1 LYYRIINRKKRGFT
15 IIADLLG
22 YALWTP
28 INIFRKSRKR
38 AILSENIKEILV
50 IRTAYIGDVIMT
62 LPILKP
68 LKELYPDARITLLTS
83 SSARDVLLNNPYV
96 DAILTYDDFWFY
108 PKGFKEA
115 VKDYLRFL
123 KTLRSKTYDLIIEA
137 RADIR
142 DILLLAY
149 LSKSRYKVSYKV
161 GGGGYLLT
169 HVVPFKEVKHRINY
183 HLDIVKFLGGKIDK
197 IEWGMYLDSKEQNI
211 ADLLLSQEGVNCAD
225 FLVGIHPGSRKE
237 LKAWFPDRFAKLAD
251 SIITEYGAQVIF
263 TGSTE
268 EKEFIGRIIV
278 KMDHTAVNLAGKTD
292 LRLLSGIIDKLDLFV
307 CNDSAPLHVASAM
320 KTPTVAIFGPSKSK
334 ETGPFGNIHKI
345 VEKNFPCRFSCDEDI
360 CKHKVYKECMEKIQV
375 TDVLEAARKII
386 GELRKKI
393 KYQTI

>member
-1 LYYRIINRKKRGFT
+1 MYYRIINRKKKVVT

-22 YALWTP
+22 YALLTP
-28 INIFRKSRKR
+28 VNLFKKRNIPLTDVRQ
-38 AILSENIKEILV
+38 ILV
-50 IRTAYIGDVIMT
+50 IRTAYIGDVLMT

-96 DAILTYDDFWFY
+96 DAILTYDAFWFY
-108 PKGFKEA
+108 PKGLKEA
-115 VKDYLRFL
+115 GKDYLKFL
-123 KTLRSKTYDLIIEA
+123 KTLRSKTYDLVIEA

-149 LSKSRYKVSYKV
+149 LSKSRHKVSYKV
-161 GGGGYLLT
+161 GGGGYMLT

-183 HLDIVKFLGGKIDK
+183 HLDIVKFLGGKIDE
-197 IEWGMYLDSKEQNI
+197 IEWGMCLDSKEQNT
-211 ADLLLSQEGVNCAD
+211 ADLLLVQEGINRAD

-237 LKAWFPDRFAKLAD
+237 LKSWFPDRFAKLAD

-263 TGSTE
+263 TGLPE
-268 EKEFIGRIIV
+268 EKEFIDRTIV
-278 KMDHTAVNLAGKTD
+278 KMDHTAINLAGKTD
-292 LRLLSGIIDKLDLFV
+292 LRILSGIIEKLDLFI
-307 CNDSAPLHVASAM
+307 CNDSASLHVASAM

-334 ETGPFGNIHKI
+334 ETGPFGNIHKV
-345 VEKNFPCRFSCDEDI
+345 VEKDFPCRFSCDEDV
-360 CKHKVYKECMEKIQV
+360 CKHTVYKECMEKIQV
-375 TDVLEAARKII
+375 NDVLEAVRKII

-393 KYQTI
+393 KYQII

>member
-1 LYYRIINRKKRGFT
+1 MYYRIINRKKKIVT

-28 INIFRKSRKR
+28 INLFKKR
-38 AILSENIKEILV
+38 NVPLTNIREILV

-68 LKELYPDARITLLTS
+68 LKELYPDARITFLTS

-96 DAILTYDDFWFY
+96 DAILTYDAFWFY
-108 PKGFKEA
+108 PKGIKEA

-123 KTLRSKTYDLIIEA
+123 KTLRSKTYDLVIEA

-263 TGSTE
+263 TGSPE
-268 EKEFIGRIIV
+268 EKEFIDRIIV
-278 KMDHTAVNLAGKTD
+278 KTNHTAVNLAGKTD
-292 LRLLSGIIDKLDLFV
+292 LRLLSGIIDKLDLFI
-307 CNDSAPLHVASAM
+307 CNDSAPLHIASAM
-320 KTPTVAIFGPSKSK
+320 KTPTVAIFGPSKSL
-334 ETGPFGNIHKI
+334 ETGPYGNVHRV
-345 VEKNFPCRFSCDEDI
+345 VEKDFPCRFSCDEDI

-386 GELRKKI
+386 GELHKKI